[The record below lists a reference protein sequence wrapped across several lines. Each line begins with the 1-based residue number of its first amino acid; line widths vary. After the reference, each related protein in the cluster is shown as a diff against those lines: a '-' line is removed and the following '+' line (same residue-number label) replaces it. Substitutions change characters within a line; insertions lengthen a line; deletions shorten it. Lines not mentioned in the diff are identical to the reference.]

1 MIQRVSSVPDDDC
14 MVIHLREHALGE
26 AVDAL
31 WDASVCTTCEATTTK
46 LVQSNEQSTL
56 RRHRQ

>member
-1 MIQRVSSVPDDDC
+1 MIQRVSPVPDDDC
-14 MVIHLREHALGE
+14 MVIHLREHALVE
-26 AVDAL
+26 AL
-31 WDASVCTTCEATTTK
+31 WDASVCTTSDATTTK